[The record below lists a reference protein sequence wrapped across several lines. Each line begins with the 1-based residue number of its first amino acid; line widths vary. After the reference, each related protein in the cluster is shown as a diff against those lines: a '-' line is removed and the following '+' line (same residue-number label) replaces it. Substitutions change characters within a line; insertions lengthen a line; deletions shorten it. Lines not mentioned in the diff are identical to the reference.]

1 MTTIDDIRRAAGVV
15 YDVAVRTP
23 VLGSRHLAA
32 RTGGTVHLK
41 AENLQRT
48 GSFKIRGAYT
58 RISALDAGERSRGVV
73 AASAGNHA
81 QGVALAAQLR
91 GVPATIFMPVDASMA
106 KVAATRGYGATIEL
120 SGETYDES
128 ATAARDHAAA
138 VGATF
143 VSAFDDEL
151 VIAGQGTVG
160 LELDEQIADLDV
172 VVVPCGGGGLLSG
185 IALALRAL
193 RPGIRIIGV
202 QAAGC
207 SPMVD
212 SVRSGELSPVT
223 RVETIAD
230 GIAVK
235 RPGALTFPIVRDT
248 VDELVSVTDEQIV
261 ETINLLLERHKLLV
275 EGAGAAAAAAI
286 VGGRIAGLEGR
297 SVAVVLSGGNIDL
310 PLIQA
315 VVRRGLTVSGRYLVL
330 STRIPDRPGALMQLL
345 GVLAANR
352 VNIVDI
358 VHHREGLDVFVTD
371 TEVELTVETRDAA
384 HAREVLALLERGGF
398 AAERVR

>member
-1 MTTIDDIRRAAGVV
+1 MTTIHDIRRAADVI

-23 VLGSRHLAA
+23 VLGSRHLGA
-32 RTGGTVHLK
+32 RTGGAVYLK

-48 GSFKIRGAYT
+48 GSFKIRGAYN
-58 RISALDAGERSRGVV
+58 RISALAVEDRPRGVV

-81 QGVALAAQLR
+81 QGVALAARLLD
-91 GVPATIFMPVDASMA
+91 VPAIIFMPLDASVA
-106 KVAATRGYGATIEL
+106 KIAATRGYGAAVEL
-120 SGETYDES
+120 RGETFDES
-128 ATAARDHAAA
+128 AAAARDHAAA

-160 LELDEQIADLDV
+160 LELDEQMPDLDV
-172 VVVPCGGGGLLSG
+172 VIVPCGGGGLLSG

-193 RPGIRIIGV
+193 RPQIRIIGV

-207 SPMVD
+207 SPMVE
-212 SVRSGELSPVT
+212 SVRRGAIEPVT

-248 VDELVSVTDEQIV
+248 VDELVAVADEEIV

-286 VGGRIAGLEGR
+286 VGGHIDRLASK

-330 STRIPDRPGALMQLL
+330 STRIPDRPGALLQLL
-345 GVLAANR
+345 QVLAENR

-371 TEVELTVETRDAA
+371 TEVELTVEARDAA
-384 HAREVLALLERGGF
+384 HGREVMALLERRGF
-398 AAERVR
+398 ATERVR

>member
-1 MTTIDDIRRAAGVV
+1 VITLDDIHRAAGVV
-15 YDVAVRTP
+15 YDVASRTP
-23 VLGSRHLAA
+23 VFGSRHLGA
-32 RTGGTVHLK
+32 RCGGDVHLK

-48 GSFKIRGAYT
+48 GSFKIRGAYH
-58 RISALDAGERSRGVV
+58 RISALSADERARGVV

-81 QGVALAAQLR
+81 QGVALAARLL
-91 GVPATIFMPVDASMA
+91 GVPATICMPADASIA
-106 KVAATRGYGATIEL
+106 KVEATRGYGAAIEL
-120 SGETYDES
+120 GGETYHE
-128 ATAARDHAAA
+128 AAMAARELTERT
-138 VGATF
+138 GATF

-151 VIAGQGTVG
+151 VIAGQGTLG
-160 LELDEQIADLDV
+160 LELHEQVPGLDV
-172 VVVPCGGGGLLSG
+172 AVVPCGGGGLLSG
-185 IALALRAL
+185 VALALRAL
-193 RPGIRIIGV
+193 RPDVRIVGV

-207 SPMVD
+207 APMVS
-212 SVRSGELSPVT
+212 SVRAGRIEPVD

-235 RPGALTFPIVRDT
+235 RPGEVTFPIIRDT
-248 VDELVSVTDEQIV
+248 VDELVTVGDEEIV

-275 EGAGAAAAAAI
+275 EGAGAAAAAA
-286 VGGRIAGLEGR
+286 VVSGRISELEGR
-297 SVAVVLSGGNIDL
+297 MIAVVLSGGNIDL

-330 STRIPDRPGALMQLL
+330 STRIPDRPGALMRLL
-345 GVLAANR
+345 QVLAENR

-384 HAREVLALLERGGF
+384 HAAEVMALLAERGF
-398 AAERVR
+398 AAERLR

>member
-1 MTTIDDIRRAAGVV
+1 VITLDDIHRAAGVV
-15 YDVAVRTP
+15 YDVASRTP
-23 VLGSRHLAA
+23 VFGSRHLGA
-32 RTGGTVHLK
+32 RCGGDVHLK

-48 GSFKIRGAYT
+48 GSFKIRGAYH
-58 RISALDAGERSRGVV
+58 RISALSADERARGVV

-81 QGVALAAQLR
+81 QGVALAARLL
-91 GVPATIFMPVDASMA
+91 GVPATICMPADASIA
-106 KVAATRGYGATIEL
+106 KVEATRGYGAAIEL
-120 SGETYDES
+120 GGETYHE
-128 ATAARDHAAA
+128 AAVAARELTERT
-138 VGATF
+138 GATF

-151 VIAGQGTVG
+151 VIAGQGTLG
-160 LELDEQIADLDV
+160 LELHEQVPGLDV
-172 VVVPCGGGGLLSG
+172 AVVPCGGGGLLSG
-185 IALALRAL
+185 VALALRAL
-193 RPGIRIIGV
+193 RPDVRIVGV

-207 SPMVD
+207 APMVS
-212 SVRSGELSPVT
+212 SVRAGRIEPVD

-235 RPGALTFPIVRDT
+235 RPGEVTFPIIRDT
-248 VDELVSVTDEQIV
+248 VDELVTVGDEEIV

-275 EGAGAAAAAAI
+275 EGAGAAAAAA
-286 VGGRIAGLEGR
+286 VVSGRISELEGR
-297 SVAVVLSGGNIDL
+297 TIAVVLSGGNIDL

-330 STRIPDRPGALMQLL
+330 STRIPDRPGALMRLL
-345 GVLAANR
+345 QVLAENR

-384 HAREVLALLERGGF
+384 HAAEVMALLAERGF
-398 AAERVR
+398 AAERLR